1 MSNLIKNEIAFGK
14 SKENELFEEIKDF
27 FKDDKL
33 EKTKDRYIHFD
44 FISDKNVIELKS
56 RINTKNKYPTT
67 IIGLDKVEKGI
78 EYIQEGK
85 DVYFIFNF
93 TDEICYFKLNKD
105 YDYKVIQ
112 ITRYDRNQNKLH
124 IEIPI
129 EDLLSLRKK

>member
-33 EKTKDRYIHFD
+33 EKTKDRYNHFD

-56 RINTKNKYPTT
+56 RRNTKNKYPTT

-93 TDEICYFKLNKD
+93 TDEICNFK
-105 YDYKVIQ
+105 
-112 ITRYDRNQNKLH
+112 
-124 IEIPI
+124 
-129 EDLLSLRKK
+129 

>member
-1 MSNLIKNEIAFGK
+1 MSNLIKNEIALGK

-33 EKTKDRYIHFD
+33 EKTKDRYNHFD

-56 RINTKNKYPTT
+56 RRNTKNKYPTT